1 MDVGGQPAWTDTGL
15 DIQPGDKV
23 TVTASG
29 QVSYAGKSCGPEGL
43 PRGWLDLIRSLP
55 VNAAGTGALI
65 GKIGGDDNE
74 VPFLLG
80 ASKEI
85 TAAHGGRLYLG
96 LNQTGNDSA
105 EGSFH
110 AKISIAPGKAA
121 GAGPAAAAVKLDPE
135 LLRQIPRRVVDAQ
148 GSPGDMVNFL
158 LVGTEDKVTAAF
170 EAAGWV
176 QVDRTNQEAVLH
188 AVLATLSKE
197 AYVQMPMS
205 ELYLFGRAQDYG
217 LARAE
222 PAVVVAQRHH
232 LRLWKT
238 PLTMNGQ
245 TVWAGAATHDLGFEK
260 DQRTGG
266 ITHHID
272 PAVDDEREFVGQ
284 TLNATGLLSG
294 LDHATPA
301 DPLQGDF
308 QTATGGSFHSDGR
321 VLVLVL
327 K

>member
-1 MDVGGQPAWTDTGL
+1 MGGQQPWTDTGL
-15 DIQPGDKV
+15 DVQPGDKV
-23 TVTASG
+23 AVTGSG
-29 QVSYAGKSCGPEGL
+29 QVSYAGKNCGPEGL

-65 GKIGGDDNE
+65 GKIGGDEHE

-80 ASKEI
+80 AKKEV
-85 TAAHGGRLYLG
+85 TASHGGRLYLG
-96 LNQTGNDSA
+96 LNQAGNDSA
-105 EGSFH
+105 VGSLH
-110 AKISIAPGKAA
+110 AKISIAPGKTASA
-121 GAGPAAAAVKLDPE
+121 GSAAAVKLDAE
-135 LLRQIPRRVVDAQ
+135 LLSKIPRRVTDSQ
-148 GSPGDMVNFL
+148 GNQGDMVNFL
-158 LVGTEDKVTAAF
+158 VVGPEDKVLAAF
-170 EAAGWV
+170 QSAGWV
-176 QVDRTNQEAVLH
+176 QVDRSNQEAVLH

-238 PLTMNGQ
+238 PLTVKGQ
-245 TVWAGAATHDLGFEK
+245 PVWAGAATHDLGFEK
-260 DQRTGG
+260 DQRSGG
-266 ITHHID
+266 VTHHID

-284 TLNATGLLSG
+284 TLSATGLVSG
-294 LDHATPA
+294 LDHATPTDA
-301 DPLQGDF
+301 LKGDF
-308 QTATGGSFHSDGR
+308 LTATGGSFHSDGR
-321 VLVLVL
+321 VLVIVL